1 MALYVGR
8 VVPYDLGPMRSS
20 ASPLAALAAAL
31 VLAPTLVD
39 AKPKDAAGGTARP
52 ACGVTWLPLVEGN
65 TWSYQATAAPLPATP
80 DIARVAPLFP
90 KGFVITVKSVV
101 TQGPDTVVTL
111 EEKVTY
117 DMTKDTKKPLIEE
130 RLVTSTITC
139 NAKKFDISPES
150 FFFNAEP
157 GGFTGLSI
165 DKIEHKA
172 AGTTFPFKGGQWAD
186 TWRDDVII
194 TWTRKATEGSFATF
208 GSGTLELERQYTA
221 QDPETITIKAG
232 VYKAEKIG
240 VQTSGR
246 VTLTPS
252 LTADL
257 KPMEL
262 PGDWVNQLWFVDGVG
277 VVQGLNHYAHM
288 YQLVE
293 STLK

>member
-1 MALYVGR
+1 
-8 VVPYDLGPMRSS
+8 MRSP
-20 ASPLAALAAAL
+20 ATATLAAAL
-31 VLAPTLVD
+31 VLVPATLV
-39 AKPKDAAGGTARP
+39 AKPKDAAVGKAKP

-90 KGFVITVKSVV
+90 KGFVITVKSVAQ
-101 TQGPDTVVTL
+101 QGPDTVVTL

-117 DMTKDTKKPLIEE
+117 DMTKDAKKPLIED
-130 RLVTSTITC
+130 RVVTSTITC
-139 NAKKFDISPES
+139 NAKKFDVSPES

-165 DKIEHKA
+165 GTVEHKA
-172 AGTTFPFKGGQWAD
+172 GATTFPFQGNKWPA
-186 TWRDDVII
+186 TWRDDILMS
-194 TWTRKATEGSFATF
+194 WARKATEGSFATF
-208 GSGTLELERQYTA
+208 GSGTLELERQYVA
-221 QDPETITIKAG
+221 QDPETITIKSG
-232 VYKAEKIG
+232 VYKAEKLG

-262 PGDWVNQLWFVDGVG
+262 PGDWINQLWFVDGVG
-277 VVQGLNHYAHM
+277 VVQGLNRYAHM